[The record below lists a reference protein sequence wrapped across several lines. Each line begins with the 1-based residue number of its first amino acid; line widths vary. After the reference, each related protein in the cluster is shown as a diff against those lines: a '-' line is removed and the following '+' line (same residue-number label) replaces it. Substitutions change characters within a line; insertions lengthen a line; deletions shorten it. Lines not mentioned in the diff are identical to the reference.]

1 MLKNLL
7 VSLELEPKRKL
18 DLICDMEEKKISSIK
33 E

>member
-18 DLICDMEEKKISSIK
+18 DLICDMEKKISIK